1 MNLIF
6 LFLDPYLI
14 QFYRLTGRTELDFL
28 VGTFVV
34 ALIALLLGEF
44 TSSLAS
50 VIVRRPLDRVAEEA
64 KKYHELSM
72 EALKDG
78 DRPAYEATNQ
88 VANEV
93 FSKSFFMHIALSA
106 TFFWPVFFALAWMQY
121 RFLEVGFPI
130 PGTGWSVG
138 YIGVFIIIY
147 ALAYFLMKQVKR
159 LLRLFLSATVIP
171 ASESGHDGSVP
182 LLPPGRRPDQRNV

>member
-50 VIVRRPLDRVAEEA
+50 VIVRRPLERVAEEA

-138 YIGVFIIIY
+138 YLGVFIIIY

-159 LLRLFLSATVIP
+159 LLPFFRPTTVTPP
-171 ASESGHDGSVP
+171 ADPDYQGSVP